1 MKFYKIRDL
10 STGKYSTGG
19 MNPKWADDIEDGKLW
34 LSRGALKSHITSLVN
49 DNITIS
55 PFWEVIE
62 MEVTEA
68 QAYPV
73 LALVKKKEG
82 K

>member
-1 MKFYKIRDL
+1 MKIYKIRDL

-19 MNPKWADDIEDGKLW
+19 IRPEWEEDGKVW
-34 LSRGALKSHITSLVN
+34 LSIGALKSHITSLVK

-73 LALVKKKEG
+73 LAIAKKKEG